1 VFINIIIKLVLN
13 IKRTIKSRKNI
24 TILTHFIVFISI
36 IYYRDLSKDRD
47 ILFELQYF
55 IDLSIKN
62 NVITYI
68 VNVLL
73 LEILVRNT
81 SDTLIQLS
89 SRNCL
94 NTIVNYN

>member
-1 VFINIIIKLVLN
+1 MFINIIIKLVLN
-13 IKRTIKSRKNI
+13 IKQTIKSRKNI

>member
-1 VFINIIIKLVLN
+1 MFINIIIKLVLN